1 MRGSLKL
8 TIRRVLQ
15 QEEACGGM
23 MDMGRD
29 DDEANDGIVGLELA
43 S

>member
-1 MRGSLKL
+1 M
-8 TIRRVLQ
+8 RRVLQ

-29 DDEANDGIVGLELA
+29 DDGIVGLKLA
-43 S
+43 W